1 MMLKDSQAFFIDAHC
16 HLDLYEGI
24 MDAGE
29 LIKNAVSRGV
39 GLIIANGVNPASNR
53 KVLSLA
59 NQYPQ
64 VKAALGLYPIDA
76 LKYDD
81 NEIDDKIKFIKNNK
95 DNIVAIGEVGL
106 DFKEDLSNQARQK
119 DIFNKIIKLSIEI
132 DKPLIV
138 HSRKAEKET
147 IDLIEEAGAT
157 KVIMHCF
164 SGKFSLARRII
175 SNKWAL
181 TIPANI
187 KSSEHFQKIVKE
199 APINSLLCET
209 DSPYL
214 HPDKKWPN
222 EPSNVIESYKKI
234 AEIKALSLDEVKLKI
249 YENYRRLFGK

>member
-119 DIFNKIIKLSIEI
+119 
-132 DKPLIV
+132 
-138 HSRKAEKET
+138 ET

-234 AEIKALSLDEVKLKI
+234 ADIKALSLDEVKLKI